1 MLKLIQKKLADKTVS
16 VSKKK
21 HIHRVFSLQSD
32 LGMEISPECQ
42 LSFSN
47 KPRHLSQH
55 CRISCPR
62 VRAGECDK
70 EAKILNKKP
79 TY

>member
-16 VSKKK
+16 VSQKK
-21 HIHRVFSLQSD
+21 HIHRVFSLQYD

-47 KPRHLSQH
+47 KHKTSQLMLQNFLSQ
-55 CRISCPR
+55 
-62 VRAGECDK
+62 GEGRGM
-70 EAKILNKKP
+70 
-79 TY
+79 